1 MKGFKTFTKKSR
13 ETFFYIEALRA
24 RERSKL
30 VRLPKGKEPVKVR
43 EKKIN
48 EWYRVMQVLV
58 IF

>member
-43 EKKIN
+43 EKKN
-48 EWYRVMQVLV
+48 
-58 IF
+58 